1 MNNKKNKSNI
11 RKRYRKEK
19 LFQFYGILALSF
31 STFALAFLLYS
42 IASNALSGFYK
53 TEVILNVFF
62 DNDDLNIDNVENE
75 KDIINADYY
84 GILSAS
90 LKNLFPDVSSRAERK
105 EIKKL
110 VTPAADI
117 EILSFLKANPKA
129 LNKRVNVPVS
139 LHSDIDQLV
148 KGNVDEELAP
158 AIRKVSDFQLKKLKD
173 LEKQGLIRKVF
184 NWSFFTL
191 GDSRYP
197 EKAGFGGALIG
208 TILTLIVCIMI
219 SFPLGVASA
228 IYLEEFASKNKFT
241 DFVEVNINNLA
252 AVPSIVFGMLG
263 LAIFLNVFGMPRGT
277 PLVGGTVLALMTLP
291 TIIVACRA
299 AIKAV
304 PPSIR
309 DGALAMGASKVQVVL
324 HHVLPLAIPGT
335 LTGAIIGLSRALGET
350 APLLMIGMVAFIA
363 DVPKNFLSSSTVMPV
378 QIYLW
383 AESAERGFVEKVS
396 TGILVILVFLILMNL
411 VAVFIRNK
419 YERRW

>member
-1 MNNKKNKSNI
+1 MNKRKNLSLLKK
-11 RKRYRKEK
+11 RHRKEK

-31 STFALAFLLYS
+31 SAFALLFL
-42 IASNALSGFYK
+42 ITTIVSNAASGFYK
-53 TEVILNVFF
+53 SEVILDVFF
-62 DNDDLNIDNVENE
+62 DSEEMGITDSSD
-75 KDIINADYY
+75 KMQIINGEYY
-84 GILSAS
+84 GILVSS
-90 LKNLFPDVSSRAERK
+90 LKSLFPDTSSRSQRK
-105 EIKKL
+105 EIKNL
-110 VTPAADI
+110 VSPAADI
-117 EILSFLKANPKA
+117 EIRKFLLRNPKA
-129 LNKRVNVPVS
+129 LNNTVKVPVS
-139 LHSDIDQLV
+139 LHTNVDQLI
-148 KGNVDEELAP
+148 KGNVKKSLSPEV
-158 AIRKVSDFQLKKLKD
+158 RKISDFQLGALAE
-173 LEKQGLIRKVF
+173 LERRGLIRKVF
-184 NWSFFTL
+184 NWNFFTS

-197 EKAGFGGALIG
+197 EKAGFGGSLFG
-208 TILTLIVCIMI
+208 TVLTLLVCLAI

-228 IYLEEFASKNKFT
+228 VYLEEFASKNKFT
-241 DFVEVNINNLA
+241 EFIEVNINNLA

-263 LAIFLNVFGMPRGT
+263 LAVFLNVFGMPRGT
-277 PLVGGTVLALMTLP
+277 PVVGGTVLALMTLP
-291 TIIVACRA
+291 TIIVAARA

-324 HHVLPLAIPGT
+324 HHVLPLAMPGT

-396 TGILVILVFLILMNL
+396 AGILIVLVFLVLMNL
-411 VAVFIRNK
+411 TAVLVRNK